1 MTCGPMR
8 RPEFPSSMTKRL
20 QHRNRQTLSKCHLHA
35 ELCVSAAT
43 TYFLSDL
50 WLLVQFALPALSS
63 ATPCAAAPWENTSL
77 TFSPP
82 LSPPSSPTPPFFIFF
97 MPNSP
102 ESFSGKQAALGFMT
116 PDPLLLAEPR
126 PRRKEPLFSGYRDTD
141 PGRRRSAI
149 SCCSTPLPSPCCP
162 AKYHLVFD
170 FSPTMAFSR
179 RTAALR
185 SAGLACRPVL
195 FPLFK

>member
-1 MTCGPMR
+1 M
-8 RPEFPSSMTKRL
+8 PSSSRIVHFQL
-20 QHRNRQTLSKCHLHA
+20 IFFPIFGFSCSLRCLHCHLPLHGK
-35 ELCVSAAT
+35 
-43 TYFLSDL
+43 
-50 WLLVQFALPALSS
+50 
-63 ATPCAAAPWENTSL
+63 NTSL

-82 LSPPSSPTPPFFIFF
+82 PTPPFFIFF
-97 MPNSP
+97 MPNSH

-116 PDPLLLAEPR
+116 PDPLLLAEPV